1 LIPRLTAAPTAININ
16 LLEAV
21 SMNFPL
27 VYPETITIQNVNKNI
42 RNPYSYGFIFG
53 CSFVKVA
60 KKAANTKEKE
70 ECTLDTVIG
79 LPREIKMI
87 AVRMPQCSP
96 TIKMLNTRTT
106 SSKLPRYPDNSAKA
120 RAKAPAVNVPSARL
134 NPLLKVAPALTLILN
149 HFLKKTDPKSI

>member
-1 LIPRLTAAPTAININ
+1 MQKR
-16 LLEAV
+16 
-21 SMNFPL
+21 
-27 VYPETITIQNVNKNI
+27 K
-42 RNPYSYGFIFG
+42 R
-53 CSFVKVA
+53 K
-60 KKAANTKEKE
+60 KEK
-70 ECTLDTVIG
+70 CTLDTVIG

-120 RAKAPAVNVPSARL
+120 RAKAPAVNVPNARL

-149 HFLKKTDPKSI
+149 HFLKKTLILNQFKNMREKREICDCL